1 MATTDVR
8 ESSNPGDIVIT
19 TYADRP
25 EHVPDAFDMPD
36 SWPEFMGHDGVAAA
50 LLLRVIETFPHLN
63 VLATINGTQ
72 VARGMA
78 APFALHTERRQGL
91 LPSAGW
97 DRVLVWAFRDLE
109 SGTEPDTVSALEIT
123 VHPDHLGSGL
133 SHRML
138 AAMKDAAA
146 AAGFAE
152 LVAPVRPN
160 EKHRNPKLPM
170 ADYVTR
176 TRGDGLPEDAWLRA
190 HVRAGAVLD
199 SVAPTS
205 MVITGTLA
213 EWRAWTG
220 LPFDRPG
227 EVEVPGALAPVLCVP
242 EHDYA
247 VYVEPNVW
255 LRHRLSSSTMPST
268 DTVADAA
275 PPDA

>member
-1 MATTDVR
+1 MATRDVR
-8 ESSNPGDIVIT
+8 GSSGTDDIVIT

-25 EHVPDAFDMPD
+25 EYVRDAFDMPD
-36 SWPEFMGHDGVAAA
+36 SWPEFMGHDAVAAA
-50 LLLRVIETFPHLN
+50 LLPQVIETFPHLN
-63 VLATINGTQ
+63 VLATIGGVQ

-78 APFALHTERRQGL
+78 APFALHTERRQGV

-97 DRVLVWAFRDLE
+97 DRVLVWTFHDVE
-109 SGTEPDTVSALEIT
+109 NGTEPDTVSALEIT
-123 VHPDHLGSGL
+123 VHPEHLGGGL

-138 AAMKDAAA
+138 AAMKQAAA

-160 EKHRNPKLPM
+160 EKHRHARLPM
-170 ADYVTR
+170 TDYVSLTR
-176 TRGDGLPEDAWLRA
+176 DDCLPEDAWLRA
-190 HVRAGAVLD
+190 HVRAGAVVD

-205 MVITGTLA
+205 MVISGTLE
-213 EWRAWTG
+213 EWRTWTG

-227 EVEVPGALAPVLCVP
+227 EVNVPGALVPVLCVP

-255 LRHRLSSSTMPST
+255 LRHRLSSGNTPN
-268 DTVADAA
+268 DAHRGRRG
-275 PPDA
+275 PV